1 MYLSASTRLNSS
13 QSQGQTGGTF
23 NRRFLARAP
32 ARPTLSTDGSLHLQQ
47 PVNSRHLT
55 RTLNESTIFHD
66 AKRQPGPYKAVK
78 HRFPLSGFFCVK
90 KKNFSSA
97 PPSPVVAAD
106 DATLVVDDSPSE
118 TRVVSVDS
126 TDYRIHHQ
134 GWRTRRFKQVANK
147 PMPPSA
153 SFERLLSQ
161 RRSPATKKKKRRPMT
176 KFKREAASHLLLF
189 PSLAPRIC
197 TPRVRSGGRT
207 GPRAVSFL
215 TSESSADSH
224 AYLGPASLC
233 KGPDPAGGRC
243 GIRGDSHH

>member
-13 QSQGQTGGTF
+13 QSQGQTGGAF

-90 KKNFSSA
+90 KKFFPRRRRRRWL
-97 PPSPVVAAD
+97 PPTTPLWSLTILRQKQGSCQSIPLIIASITKD
-106 DATLVVDDSPSE
+106 GGPEDSNKLLTSRCHPPLPSN
-118 TRVVSVDS
+118 D
-126 TDYRIHHQ
+126 
-134 GWRTRRFKQVANK
+134 FC
-147 PMPPSA
+147 
-153 SFERLLSQ
+153 LSGGVRQ
-161 RRSPATKKKKRRPMT
+161 QKKKRRPMT

-197 TPRVRSGGRT
+197 TPRVRSGGAPDH
-207 GPRAVSFL
+207 GPCPF
-215 TSESSADSH
+215 
-224 AYLGPASLC
+224 
-233 KGPDPAGGRC
+233 
-243 GIRGDSHH
+243 